1 MAKIRLVMA
10 MTLDGFLPDEN
21 EPLMQWV
28 KMNKRGFSYWRERSS
43 FDLPVGYPM
52 IDLICKKEN
61 KDNVSYLAEISN
73 MFKIKLLH
81 AILLYNIVDEWII
94 YYLPRTQGSGLR
106 LVDKFTTGY
115 WFLKSMHKYKNNIC
129 CMVYQKKPYDK

>member
-1 MAKIRLVMA
+1 MA

-61 KDNVSYLAEISN
+61 KDNVSYLGIFS
-73 MFKIKLLH
+73 KC
-81 AILLYNIVDEWII
+81 
-94 YYLPRTQGSGLR
+94 P
-106 LVDKFTTGY
+106 
-115 WFLKSMHKYKNNIC
+115 
-129 CMVYQKKPYDK
+129 